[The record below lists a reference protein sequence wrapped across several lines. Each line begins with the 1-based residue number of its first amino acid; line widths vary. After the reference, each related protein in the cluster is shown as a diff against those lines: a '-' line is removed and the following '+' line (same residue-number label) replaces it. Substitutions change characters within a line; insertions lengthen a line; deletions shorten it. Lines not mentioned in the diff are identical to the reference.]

1 MGVSSSA
8 VDRHMCDESSVPW
21 LRPVVEGLP
30 HQRPIHKSTAL
41 SSTSTMDHLPRS
53 KSFTQPWN
61 AIPTEDEEQE
71 QEDEDEKEPDDDH
84 VDPAR
89 ATAPHNHRVGSS
101 AAHKKRLASIQ
112 TMPKPTI
119 TSSHTPSPSLL
130 ETSIQEKLVGHEILI
145 DRVESLKRVDFS
157 LFFASVRLYLNVIQA
172 VAWLKDDILDYLWT
186 TEHVLRVPVPL
197 TDDYSIELTKWKVAL
212 LKRAASNTTNLGNS
226 LPSQSKTTLFASG
239 TSSSSAKQALRQG
252 PSRVTHNYHLHTH
265 QSATNIAALL
275 NAESSSSGHHNN
287 AYGEQDVSQ
296 WKRTL
301 LLVLEEERTAMMI
314 SVGVLVERFVKAL
327 LHYK

>member
-1 MGVSSSA
+1 M
-8 VDRHMCDESSVPW
+8 
-21 LRPVVEGLP
+21 
-30 HQRPIHKSTAL
+30 
-41 SSTSTMDHLPRS
+41 
-53 KSFTQPWN
+53 
-61 AIPTEDEEQE
+61 
-71 QEDEDEKEPDDDH
+71 
-84 VDPAR
+84 
-89 ATAPHNHRVGSS
+89 
-101 AAHKKRLASIQ
+101 
-112 TMPKPTI
+112 
-119 TSSHTPSPSLL
+119 
-130 ETSIQEKLVGHEILI
+130 
-145 DRVESLKRVDFS
+145 ESLKRVDFS

-212 LKRAASNTTNLGNS
+212 LKYVSLHLRLAVDTVCAHVYRSPTPVCCAMLPIRRAASNTTNLGNS

-301 LLVLEEERTAMMI
+301 LLVLEEERTAMV
-314 SVGVLVERFVKAL
+314 S
-327 LHYK
+327 